1 MKPAT
6 MDNLCLLRSL
16 TFAALSSRTSKSTF
30 MACNTRSTERPS
42 QEHKML
48 I

>member
-16 TFAALSSRTSKSTF
+16 TFAAIIFAHVEVYIYGLQHQ
-30 MACNTRSTERPS
+30 MN
-42 QEHKML
+42 
-48 I
+48 